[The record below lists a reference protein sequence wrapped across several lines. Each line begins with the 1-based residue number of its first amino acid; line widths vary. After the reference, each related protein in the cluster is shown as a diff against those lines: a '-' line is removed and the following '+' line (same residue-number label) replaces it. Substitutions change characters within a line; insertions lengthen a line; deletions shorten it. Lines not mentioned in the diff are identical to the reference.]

1 MKDPKNDSKIGTYRP
16 IACLNMIWK
25 LFAKTISEKTYEH
38 LNENELLPE
47 EQKVIK
53 GRCNGPASN
62 RQPGWIL
69 KRYMIQSCTHGS
81 YLQWEWSS

>member
-1 MKDPKNDSKIGTYRP
+1 MMKDPKKDSKIGTYRP

-25 LFAKTISEKTYEH
+25 LFAETISQKTYEH

-62 RQPGWIL
+62 
-69 KRYMIQSCTHGS
+69 K
-81 YLQWEWSS
+81 